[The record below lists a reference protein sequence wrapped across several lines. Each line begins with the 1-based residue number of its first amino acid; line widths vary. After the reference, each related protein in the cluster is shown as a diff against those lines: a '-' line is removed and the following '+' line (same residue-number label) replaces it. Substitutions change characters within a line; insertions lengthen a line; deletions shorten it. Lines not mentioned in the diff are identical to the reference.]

1 MSDLM
6 TILSHAI
13 SGGALQSISRTIGA
27 NSDETSKAI
36 AAAIPILVG
45 ALDRNTDHPAGADA
59 LARALQRDHDGSI
72 LDDLGAF
79 LGSGKFDDGADI
91 LGHVLG
97 GKRQSVETGLSKA
110 SGLDMGSVAKL
121 LPILAPIVLGA
132 VGRMQRQQRLD
143 PSGLSNVLA
152 AERRR
157 ALQAHPQAMGA
168 LESLLDTN
176 HDGQVI
182 DDVVKIGSSLLDS
195 FMRKA

>member
-6 TILSHAI
+6 TMLSQAI
-13 SGGALQSISRTIGA
+13 SGGTLQSISRTIGA
-27 NSDETSKAI
+27 SSGDTAKAI

-59 LARALQRDHDGSI
+59 LSRALQRDHDGSI
-72 LDDLGAF
+72 LDGLGAF
-79 LGSGKFDDGADI
+79 LEKGQFDDGVDI

-97 GKRQSVETGLSKA
+97 GKRRSVESGLSRA

-143 PSGLSNVLA
+143 STGLSDVLA

-157 ALQAHPQAMGA
+157 AMQAHPHAASA

-176 HDGQVI
+176 HDGQVV

-195 FMRKA
+195 FLKNA

>member
-79 LGSGKFDDGADI
+79 LGSGEFDDGADI

-157 ALQAHPQAMGA
+157 ALQAHPQATSA